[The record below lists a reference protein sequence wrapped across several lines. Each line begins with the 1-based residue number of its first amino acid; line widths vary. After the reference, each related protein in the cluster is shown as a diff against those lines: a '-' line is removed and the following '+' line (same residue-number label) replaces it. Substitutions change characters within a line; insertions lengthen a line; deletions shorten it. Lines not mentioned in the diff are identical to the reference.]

1 MQAITNQTALDLSK
15 EVKKTVTPN
24 EFVNETL
31 DRKDELEQLRAYI
44 NKREKKKEAIAMEK
58 MIITAFQT
66 NAPSET
72 IEAMRKQAG
81 ITEARLAELEKRA
94 KLSQV
99 G

>member
-1 MQAITNQTALDLSK
+1 MQAIQTPIALDLAR
-15 EVKKTVTPN
+15 ETKKAVAPD
-24 EFVNETL
+24 EFV
-31 DRKDELEQLRAYI
+31 DDALRRERGLKEIQAFLI
-44 NKREKKKEAIAMEK
+44 KNKAVGMEE
-58 MIITAFQT
+58 MIITAFKA
-66 NAPSET
+66 NAPSEI